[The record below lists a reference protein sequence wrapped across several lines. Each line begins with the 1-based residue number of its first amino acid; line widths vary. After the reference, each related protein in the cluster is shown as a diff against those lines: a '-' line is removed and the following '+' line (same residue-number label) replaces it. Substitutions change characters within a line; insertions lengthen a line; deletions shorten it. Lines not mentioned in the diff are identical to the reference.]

1 MLQNVHL
8 IQVKDEV
15 SLQQR
20 KAHQRMQ
27 MRKII
32 KPMFGE
38 LCLKLITLF
47 DLKAFRRMGRL
58 PIISVMPN
66 MKHMQLDFTINKK
79 S

>member
-1 MLQNVHL
+1 
-8 IQVKDEV
+8 
-15 SLQQR
+15 
-20 KAHQRMQ
+20 

-32 KPMFGE
+32 TPKLKE

-47 DLKAFRRMGRL
+47 DLKAFRRMGML

-79 S
+79 SSLSSIIKKVVIVPFLI